1 MTTATNENGVAL
13 ERRGVR
19 IVDTFAEAF
28 DMRASRVI
36 ITAKTPEWARTAV
49 QTMTGFATSV
59 IGCKVEA
66 ALESELSPE
75 QTPDGRPGASALLF
89 GFDADGLSH
98 RLLDRI
104 GQTILTCPT
113 TACFDGLPDAPERV
127 IVGGHMRHFGD
138 KYQSSRSLDGH
149 RYWRIPVM
157 EGEFLI
163 EEKFGVQKG
172 IGGGNFLILGKD
184 ADVTL
189 EAAEAA
195 VAVMRKVPGVILPF
209 PGGMVRAGSKVGA
222 KNYKKLP
229 ASTNDAYCP
238 TIRRRHGVTT
248 ELPEDVN
255 SVMEIVIDGLDRK
268 AIEDAMRVGVDA
280 ACRAGVIEI
289 TAGNYGGKLGKHHFR
304 LHDILATA

>member
-36 ITAKTPEWARTAV
+36 VTAKTPEWARTAV

-66 ALESELSPE
+66 ALESELSPD

-89 GFDADGLSH
+89 GFDAAGLSQ

-138 KYQSSRSLDGH
+138 KYQSSRSLAGH

-163 EEKFGVQKG
+163 EAKFGVQKG
-172 IGGGNFLILGKD
+172 IGGGKKVLQRACVTCHDLDEVTKFKGYYTRVQWNDIVVTMEEYGADLADGEIDILTQYLADVLGKK
-184 ADVTL
+184 
-189 EAAEAA
+189 E
-195 VAVMRKVPGVILPF
+195 
-209 PGGMVRAGSKVGA
+209 
-222 KNYKKLP
+222 
-229 ASTNDAYCP
+229 
-238 TIRRRHGVTT
+238 
-248 ELPEDVN
+248 
-255 SVMEIVIDGLDRK
+255 
-268 AIEDAMRVGVDA
+268 
-280 ACRAGVIEI
+280 
-289 TAGNYGGKLGKHHFR
+289 
-304 LHDILATA
+304 